1 MTTETIEW
9 IACADRLP
17 EPSPTR
23 LLLLYVKYGESS
35 FAIPG
40 YRAAGHWIDAEDD
53 NEAVSEPVTHWA
65 AWPGG
70 PKG

>member
-17 EPSPTR
+17 DDAETV
-23 LLLLYVKYGESS
+23 LLYTPGMHGEEVTVGWRDGDRWLDIS
-35 FAIPG
+35 G
-40 YRAAGHWIDAEDD
+40 YPLAPP
-53 NEAVSEPVTHWA
+53 EPTHWS

-70 PKG
+70 PK

>member
-17 EPSPTR
+17 DDDGTVLIRYADGTVEAGWYEKKRRLWLPLLREPH
-23 LLLLYVKYGESS
+23 
-35 FAIPG
+35 A
-40 YRAAGHWIDAEDD
+40 
-53 NEAVSEPVTHWA
+53 THWA

-70 PKG
+70 PKA